1 MAESALA
8 HMLAGVPGAG
18 KGAFTAQ
25 GIGNTLWCVHNCT
38 LLPRFFA
45 FLFLFCF
52 VCVCVCVFVYV
63 CVCMYMHIC
72 MRVCMTPRHRSHAPT
87 TA

>member
-1 MAESALA
+1 MGPVRYHPRGEVLEAMAESALA

-45 FLFLFCF
+45 FLFLFS
-52 VCVCVCVFVYV
+52 VCVCVCMCV
-63 CVCMYMHIC
+63 CVCTCIYAC
-72 MRVCMTPRHRSHAPT
+72 VCV
-87 TA
+87 